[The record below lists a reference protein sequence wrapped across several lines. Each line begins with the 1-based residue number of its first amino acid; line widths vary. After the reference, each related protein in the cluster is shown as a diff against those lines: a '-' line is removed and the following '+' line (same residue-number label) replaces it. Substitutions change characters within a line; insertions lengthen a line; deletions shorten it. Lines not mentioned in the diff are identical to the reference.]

1 MKKAIF
7 SVLVII
13 VVMFCSFAVHC
24 FQSPKTLPDGTIEID
39 FMKDRPNWLASRI
52 LYNYVLK
59 EVKMSPKEAKDAN
72 IVPSAVKAYFVDLND
87 DGKKEI
93 IGIVNSSFYIGS
105 AGHSLIV
112 MEGNFS
118 ALKDITLYLSF
129 APQDKFY
136 VSTNKTSG
144 YRDIKYT
151 FSHSCISAFV
161 EAKYTNG
168 YYYSKQAYDA
178 FKKSLSDY
186 SCFTSE

>member
-1 MKKAIF
+1 MKKVIF

-13 VVMFCSFAVHC
+13 VVILCSFAVLC

-93 IGIVNSSFYIGS
+93 IGYVGS
-105 AGHSLIV
+105 G
-112 MEGNFS
+112 
-118 ALKDITLYLSF
+118 LYLSSEGF
-129 APQDKFY
+129 DVFILQRSGKYYSNLSGVKFLPNKTLFVLSSKVNDFREIEASVYSNEYRLKGKFY
-136 VSTNKTSG
+136 ILNVRIFYDNSN
-144 YRDIKYT
+144 Y
-151 FSHSCISAFV
+151 
-161 EAKYTNG
+161 
-168 YYYSKQAYDA
+168 AYD
-178 FKKSLSDY
+178 Y
-186 SCFTSE
+186 SVMNNLK

>member
-1 MKKAIF
+1 MKKVIF

-13 VVMFCSFAVHC
+13 VVILCSFAELC

-93 IGIVNSSFYIGS
+93 
-105 AGHSLIV
+105 
-112 MEGNFS
+112 
-118 ALKDITLYLSF
+118 
-129 APQDKFY
+129 
-136 VSTNKTSG
+136 
-144 YRDIKYT
+144 
-151 FSHSCISAFV
+151 
-161 EAKYTNG
+161 
-168 YYYSKQAYDA
+168 
-178 FKKSLSDY
+178 
-186 SCFTSE
+186 

>member
-1 MKKAIF
+1 MKKVIFLVLAII
-7 SVLVII
+7 LVTL
-13 VVMFCSFAVHC
+13 CSFVVLC

-52 LYNYVLK
+52 LYNHVLK
-59 EVKMSPKEAKDAN
+59 EVKMSPKEAKDAY
-72 IVPSAVKAYFVDLND
+72 IVPNAVKAYFVDLND
-87 DGKKEI
+87 DGNKEI

-105 AGHSLIV
+105 AGHSLMV

-118 ALKDITLYLSF
+118 DLKDITLYLSF

-136 VSTNKTSG
+136 VISNKTNG
-144 YRDIKYT
+144 YRDIRYT

-161 EAKYTNG
+161 TAKYTDG
-168 YYYSKQAYDA
+168 YYYSKQAYDT

-186 SCFTSE
+186 SCFKSE